1 MTQEENYITIGRRKT
16 AVARVHM
23 KLGLGEFHV
32 NGQTL
37 ETYFVRPTLIK
48 VVKRPLELT
57 KNQNRFDFVVRLV
70 GGGKVSQ
77 AGALRH
83 GIARA
88 LNKFDSK
95 NRALLKEEALLKRDP
110 RMKERKK
117 YGQKGARRRYQFSK
131 R

>member
-117 YGQKGARRRYQFSK
+117 SGQPGARKRFQVSK